1 MFWGTFWG
9 CQVLDPLRQ
18 NLWGLA
24 WQMMTIVLAL
34 GFLYLC
40 CVREKV
46 TRQKLAWRA
55 RKRRLQIVSSLVR
68 SSSRVSRS
76 SPNRMDWKIGVTV
89 GLSTGKNGVERPNQ
103 PFITVVLHFADET
116 GSSSGIKSQC
126 FEMSCS
132 QFKDF
137 ARSIRSMGA
146 AFENM

>member
-1 MFWGTFWG
+1 MTF
-9 CQVLDPLRQ
+9 Q
-18 NLWGLA
+18 NTALSRATDLSPNRVA
-24 WQMMTIVLAL
+24 VLAKCWEDHSPTSLDGETSSATTVRGL
-34 GFLYLC
+34 GKF
-40 CVREKV
+40 
-46 TRQKLAWRA
+46 
-55 RKRRLQIVSSLVR
+55 I
-68 SSSRVSRS
+68 
-76 SPNRMDWKIGVTV
+76 RMDWKIGVTV